1 MLKFNLNW
9 RALFERMKS
18 LTITHEFGIIE
29 NFNKQYVYNHYTP
42 DIYDCIPVNDDFIQE
57 LIKPLAMMKTYF
69 HTSERLANG
78 LAYYGITLIPPESLP
93 FFLDIVASKKSGEL
107 IDLARK
113 ITAAQ
118 EAEKYM
124 IHYLSHSKSCIF
136 VALFFTFTL
145 KIRNI

>member
-1 MLKFNLNW
+1 M
-9 RALFERMKS
+9 
-18 LTITHEFGIIE
+18 TITHEFGIIE

>member
-1 MLKFNLNW
+1 MYLFSLNW
-9 RALFERMKS
+9 RNLFERVKS
-18 LTITHEFGIIE
+18 LAITHEFGIIQ
-29 NFNKQYVYNHYTP
+29 NFNKRHVYNHYTP
-42 DIYDCIPVNDDFIQE
+42 DLYDCIPVNDHFIQE

-69 HTSERLANG
+69 HTYERPANG

-93 FFLDIVASKKSGEL
+93 IFLDIVADKKSGEL

-124 IHYLSHSKSCIF
+124 IHYGI
-136 VALFFTFTL
+136 
-145 KIRNI
+145 

>member
-1 MLKFNLNW
+1 
-9 RALFERMKS
+9 MKS
-18 LTITHEFGIIE
+18 LAITHEFGIIQ
-29 NFNKQYVYNHYTP
+29 NFNKRHVYNHYTP
-42 DIYDCIPVNDDFIQE
+42 DLYDCIPVNDHFIQE

-69 HTSERLANG
+69 HTYERPANG

-93 FFLDIVASKKSGEL
+93 IFLDIVADKKSGEL

-124 IHYLSHSKSCIF
+124 IHYGI
-136 VALFFTFTL
+136 
-145 KIRNI
+145 